1 MNKKQIIGIGIFVLL
16 IVAIVV
22 IKNVTGGGEKIYK
35 NLTNVY
41 VATGGGK
48 EDFLADERV
57 QTILKEKL

>member
-1 MNKKQIIGIGIFVLL
+1 M

-35 NLTNVY
+35 SLTNVY
-41 VATGGGK
+41 FATGGGK